1 MKDPLVVLHV
11 IEAPLWTGAVAQTFE
26 TALGLRERG
35 HEVTLVTTPGSILWE
50 RAAER
55 GVNLVGMNLRSELN
69 PVAIL
74 QLSSIILRGRADVVH
89 AHRAH
94 AHTIGLAAAWLT
106 RRPFVVSRHTALRP
120 RDNPGSRIKYR
131 ARAVTRII
139 AVSRAVSDVLAD
151 YGVRPDRLTVI
162 HDGVDPGRFGRE
174 GRDPAILE
182 HLGLPAGARVVCKVA
197 NAYGES
203 KGHDTFLAAARRIS
217 SEMPD
222 VRFLLVGKGTDSEKM
237 RDAVG
242 RHGLDA
248 LVTLAGY
255 RPDVPDIL
263 AAVDLLVNCPKA
275 REGLSVVVLE
285 SMATGLPVVATDIGG
300 IPEIVRDGETG
311 LLVPPDDPEALA
323 RAVGTMLRDPPLAAR
338 LSEAGARLVREE
350 FSVDRMVESTE
361 KLYRSILEDRAHGRN
376 G

>member
-1 MKDPLVVLHV
+1 MEGPLVILHV

-26 TALGLRERG
+26 TALGLRKRG
-35 HEVTLVTTPGSILWE
+35 HDVALVTTPGSILWE
-50 RAAER
+50 RAAAR
-55 GVNLVGMNLRSELN
+55 GLELIGMNLRSELN
-69 PVAIL
+69 PAAIL
-74 QLSSIILRGRADVVH
+74 RLSSIILRRRVDVVH

-94 AHTIGLAAAWLT
+94 AHTIGLVAAWLT

-120 RDNPGSRIKYR
+120 RDNLGSRVKYR
-131 ARAVTRII
+131 ARAVTKIV
-139 AVSRAVSDVLAD
+139 AVSRAVADVLVD

-162 HDGVDPGRFGRE
+162 HDGIDPDLFGAE
-174 GRDPAILE
+174 GRDSGVLE
-182 HLGLPAGARVVCKVA
+182 ELGLSAGALVVCKVA
-197 NAYGES
+197 NAYGAS

-222 VRFLLVGKGTDSEKM
+222 ARFLLVGKGTDSEKM

-242 RHGLDA
+242 RHGLEA

-263 AAVDLLVNCPKA
+263 AAADVLVNCPTT

-285 SMATGLPVVATDIGG
+285 SMATGLPVVATDVGG

-311 LLVPPDDPEALA
+311 LLVPPGDPVALA
-323 RAVGTMLRDPPLAAR
+323 RAVCTMLTDASLAAR
-338 LSEAGARLVREE
+338 LSEAGTRLVREE

-361 KLYRSILEDRAHGRN
+361 DLYRRILAAGRR
-376 G
+376 